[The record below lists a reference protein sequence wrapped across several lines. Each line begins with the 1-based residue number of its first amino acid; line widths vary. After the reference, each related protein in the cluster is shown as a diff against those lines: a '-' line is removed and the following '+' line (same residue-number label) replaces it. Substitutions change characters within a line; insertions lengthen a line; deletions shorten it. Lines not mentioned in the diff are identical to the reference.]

1 MTYTKP
7 EIVVLGDATRA
18 IEGLGQG
25 HEPNSTVTPGPITMD
40 DIES

>member
-7 EIVVLGDATRA
+7 EIVVVGNATRL
-18 IEGLGQG
+18 IEGQGQG

-40 DIES
+40 DIGS